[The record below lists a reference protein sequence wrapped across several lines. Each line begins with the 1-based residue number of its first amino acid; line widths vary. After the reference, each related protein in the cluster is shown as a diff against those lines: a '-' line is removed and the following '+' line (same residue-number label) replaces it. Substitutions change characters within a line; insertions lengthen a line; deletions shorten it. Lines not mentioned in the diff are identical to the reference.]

1 VPTVGELTEPYGN
14 LLLNPLPPS
23 DEVCRICLTF
33 GYDDFATCYPCGH
46 QPERADRVLP
56 ISFSPNREQL
66 HRALFGYKR
75 LSGPPAQKFQLDVAA
90 ILWRFLSRHEDC
102 LATSV
107 GTDGLEVVTTV
118 PAGTAERD
126 EAHPLRD
133 IVGRIVEPTAA
144 RYERLMTRT
153 DVEVE
158 QRTFSLEKFEI
169 SRALGGES
177 VLLIDDTWTTGSS
190 VQSAAATLKMAGAG
204 PVGVVVIGRHVHRD
218 YRDNDR
224 RLRAIARPFDW
235 ERCALED

>member
-1 VPTVGELTEPYGN
+1 
-14 LLLNPLPPS
+14 
-23 DEVCRICLTF
+23 
-33 GYDDFATCYPCGH
+33 
-46 QPERADRVLP
+46 
-56 ISFSPNREQL
+56 
-66 HRALFGYKR
+66 
-75 LSGPPAQKFQLDVAA
+75 
-90 ILWRFLSRHEDC
+90 
-102 LATSV
+102 
-107 GTDGLEVVTTV
+107 LEVVTTV